1 MVKLG
6 PYKLPLSASYFKKEA
21 GNSLLVEITI
31 PALKGPNQG
40 KPWVGVL
47 RKFIEV
53 VYYQSI

>member
-6 PYKLPLSASYFKKEA
+6 PYKLPLSASCFKKEA
-21 GNSLLVEITI
+21 GNSPLVEITL

-47 RKFIEV
+47 RKFTEV
-53 VYYQSI
+53 GYYQSI